1 MLKDMQGR
9 ILAKGDRVAFVAYHN
24 ANEMSRS
31 LTIGRIVGLGKTRAH
46 VKYIAF
52 YEEANEM
59 VHTSE
64 LIKL

>member
-9 ILAKGDRVAFVAYHN
+9 ILTKGDRVAFVAYHN
-24 ANEMSRS
+24 ANS
-31 LTIGRIVGLGKTRAH
+31 LTIGRIVGLGRTRAN
-46 VKYIAF
+46 VKFVAF

-59 VHTSE
+59 VRTSE